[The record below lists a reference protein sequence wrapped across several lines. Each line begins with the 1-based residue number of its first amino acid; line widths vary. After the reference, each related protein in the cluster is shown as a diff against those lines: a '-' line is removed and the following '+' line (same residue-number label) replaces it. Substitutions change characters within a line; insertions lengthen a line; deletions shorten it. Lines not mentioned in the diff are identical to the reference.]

1 VVLLTVV
8 RLFIGTEHATGGH
21 EARAEH
27 GPGTEGV
34 IQYQSK
40 M

>member
-1 VVLLTVV
+1 MVLLTAV
-8 RLFIGTEHATGGH
+8 RLFIGTKHATRGH

-27 GPGTEGV
+27 GSETEGV